1 LTDVLII
8 EETETDMLVI
18 LPGGG
23 TRRVP
28 LDQVAAHI
36 VETKTKKRFESSG
49 ATRVQPKKNS
59 DSSASNRR
67 PPNMSGRRRVHAF
80 MDGDGI
86 PVFTNL
92 PQKYYEPPYEE
103 LEQTFE
109 PIKLLRPLNSQQNA
123 LLRQALTRAASA
135 QNERRRLSPRV
146 YSIINTLIQPYAKQY
161 GVRPELVKAVI
172 KAESN
177 FVTRAVSRKGAQGL
191 MQLMPRTAQAMR
203 VTDPFDPE
211 QNIAG
216 GTQYLGRLLGMFNG
230 NERLAVA
237 AYNAGPGRVKKYGG
251 VPPFPETANYVT
263 RVFRFVNVY
272 KPEFEA

>member
-18 LPGGG
+18 LPQGG
-23 TRRVP
+23 TRRIP
-28 LDQVAAHI
+28 LDRVAAHI

-49 ATRVQPKKNS
+49 TTRVQPKKNS

-67 PPNMSGRRRVHAF
+67 PRNMSGRRRVHAF

-86 PVFTNL
+86 PVFTNN
-92 PQKYYEPPYEE
+92 PGKYYEPPYEE

-109 PIKLLRPLNSQQNA
+109 PIKLLRPLNSEQSA
-123 LLRQALTRAASA
+123 LLTQALARADAL
-135 QNERRRLSPRV
+135 QGNRRKLARNVDTILNRLIRDH
-146 YSIINTLIQPYAKQY
+146 AKQY

-172 KAESN
+172 RAESN
-177 FVTRAVSRKGAQGL
+177 FNRLAVSRKGAQGL
-191 MQLMPRTAQAMR
+191 MQLMPRTAKAMR
-203 VTDPFDPE
+203 VMDPFNPQ